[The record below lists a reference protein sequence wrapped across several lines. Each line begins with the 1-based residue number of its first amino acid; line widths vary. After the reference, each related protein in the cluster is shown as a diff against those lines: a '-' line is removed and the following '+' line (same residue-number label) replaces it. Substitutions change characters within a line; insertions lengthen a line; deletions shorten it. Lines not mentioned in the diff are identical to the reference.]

1 MASRFDNQFM
11 ARSATGAD
19 IDVGLRSYML
29 RVYNYMVLGLALTGA
44 VAFFISTSPSALGL
58 FFTPTGLSGLG
69 WIAMLAPLAPVLIFM
84 FGFQRMSP
92 GMAHAMFWA
101 YAGLNGIGFAMI
113 FLAFTGTEIFRA
125 FFITA
130 GMFAGM
136 SIIGY
141 TTKRDLT
148 GMGSFL
154 MMGVIGLILASVV
167 NMFFFSSGLML
178 LISIASVLIFAGL
191 TAYDTQKI
199 KEMYYQVGDD
209 GNAMSKAAIFG
220 SLMLYIDFIVM
231 FRNILMLMS
240 LARE

>member
-1 MASRFDNQFM
+1 MASRFQNQFM
-11 ARSATGAD
+11 TRVAAGAD
-19 IDVGLRSYML
+19 IDAGLRAYML

-44 VAFFISTSPSALGL
+44 VAFFISTSPSIMGL

-92 GMAHAMFWA
+92 ATAHLMFWL
-101 YAGLNGIGFAMI
+101 YAGLNGIGFSLI
-113 FLAFTGTEIFRA
+113 FLMFTGTEITRA

-136 SIIGY
+136 SLIGY

-148 GMGSFL
+148 GLGGFL

-167 NMFFFSSGLML
+167 NIFLGSTGLMFI
-178 LISIASVLIFAGL
+178 ISVASVLIFAGL

-199 KEMYYQVGDD
+199 KEMYYQVDGD
-209 GNAMSKAAIFG
+209 GAMSKSAIFG
-220 SLMLYIDFIVM
+220 SLLLYIDFIVM
-231 FRNILMLMS
+231 FRNILFLMS